1 MNQGEKLV
9 QPTHG
14 KITGQH
20 IVAMSSTDFWLVVS
34 IQPLWKIL
42 SSKWDSSPNRT
53 KNVKPPPRLVL
64 HHSLPFENEA
74 SKWRIKSTQH
84 RREVML
90 ASTFVYNWVLLP
102 TRKCFYKKILTENAA
117 HNSEKNIEHFWDLL
131 SHKTPQ
137 KPLIQPNNT
146 HKKTP
151 RFVLSQRS
159 CHLLNDILR
168 RPHIG

>member
-34 IQPLWKIL
+34 IQPLWKIW
-42 SSKWDSSPNRT
+42 SSKWESSPNRGENNF
-53 KNVKPPPRLVL
+53 KVKPPPRLVL
-64 HHSLPFENEA
+64 HHSLPSENKA

-84 RREVML
+84 RQEVML

-117 HNSEKNIEHFWDLL
+117 HNSGKKNIEHFWDLL
-131 SHKTPQ
+131 SHKNIT
-137 KPLIQPNNT
+137 KA
-146 HKKTP
+146 
-151 RFVLSQRS
+151 SRS
-159 CHLLNDILR
+159 TK
-168 RPHIG
+168 